1 MADHADQ
8 PRSALTEWPLWI
20 WWRVMTTL
28 APLYRLA
35 VGWRDRDQEEGP
47 LNRRLAVATAVLA
60 VVAFA
65 LGVFVVALLV

>member
-8 PRSALTEWPLWI
+8 PRSALTEWPLWL

-35 VGWRDRDQEEGP
+35 ARWLDPGDDNP
-47 LNRRLAVATAVLA
+47 LNRRLAVATAALA

-65 LGVFVVALLV
+65 LAVLVVALLV